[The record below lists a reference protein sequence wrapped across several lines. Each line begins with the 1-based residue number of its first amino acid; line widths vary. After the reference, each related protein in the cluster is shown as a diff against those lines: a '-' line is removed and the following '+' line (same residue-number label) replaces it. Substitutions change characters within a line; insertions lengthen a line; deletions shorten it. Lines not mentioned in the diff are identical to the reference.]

1 MNGDHDHFDVTLALE
16 DEKFE
21 YTMGKP
27 SRIARLSCQRSSLG
41 VVGQMKYLLGE
52 KMTKLGVKFI
62 DKFET
67 IWSCSANC
75 IFV

>member
-21 YTMGKP
+21 NTMEKR

-41 VVGQMKYLLGE
+41 VMEQMKYLFGE
-52 KMTKLGVKFI
+52 KMTKLGVEFI
-62 DKFET
+62 D
-67 IWSCSANC
+67 NPNLP
-75 IFV
+75 V